1 MERLYDAGVDIEE
14 IAGQMGRQPGAIRSR
29 LNRLGSDY
37 NDSHTLGATHI
48 LTQELLQ
55 QGLTIPE
62 IARERGF
69 APNTIMSHLERIVAA
84 GEPVPLAPLLPPPER
99 IAQITAAINAA
110 GDERLAPVKELLGD
124 DYTYDEIRLVRLS
137 LRAAAA

>member
-1 MERLYDAGVDIEE
+1 M
-14 IAGQMGRQPGAIRSR
+14 
-29 LNRLGSDY
+29 
-37 NDSHTLGATHI
+37 
-48 LTQELLQ
+48 
-55 QGLTIPE
+55 TIPE

-99 IAQITAAINAA
+99 IARITAAINAA